1 MAAKNISFL
10 ILVFIIYHSLCLH
23 TLAQPDFLSYLCLQS
38 SFANSLNNY
47 TSNSTYRANLNSAL
61 SSITNGIENDYG
73 FYNLSVGQ
81 GINKVNTIALCKGDV
96 TVSQCRTCLGEAVPK
111 LKELCPTQREAIG
124 WYDDCMLRYSARKIF
139 GEVELTPYFNETSGT
154 NATEGAK
161 FNSTLAALL
170 SEVQNKTIAGDSRV
184 KFATGMVN
192 VSKSH
197 TIYAL
202 MQCTPDLEEFDCLNC
217 LEGALNVV
225 LPKCCAMSEGARVV
239 MPSCNIRYEDYLF
252 YNESNAQ
259 GPRLTPI
266 PPQSS
271 PALPPSARPSVGP
284 PSIDTNH
291 KPGPRISR
299 TKMAIIIALPLAIA
313 SAALVALSCFAL
325 LRMRKESRKL
335 KDENH
340 IQSVEPLQM
349 DLATVKAAT
358 GNFSEDNKIGIGGSR
373 DVYKGKLRNGQE
385 IAVKRL
391 SKDSGQGDQQFK
403 NEVLL
408 VAKLQHRNL
417 VRLLGFC
424 SEGVERL
431 LVYEFLPN
439 RSLDYYLFDR
449 DKCASLGWKQ
459 RYNIIEGIC
468 RGLLY
473 MHEDSRLVVIHRD
486 LNSSNILLDDEWNP
500 KISDFGVARQF
511 KLDQTHGATV
521 QIAGTYGYM
530 APEYVVHGQFSI
542 KSDVFSFGVI
552 VLEIITGERIS
563 SFCKGENRESLLGF
577 VWRNWL
583 EGTSLKVVD
592 PTMCTPSTMEV
603 LRCINIA
610 LLCVQENAAHRPI
623 MSSVA
628 LMLSG
633 SSITMPIPSTPAFLF
648 ETNVDAV
655 SLVWQHNIRADESDQ
670 YKHVV
675 QGSPNELSVSEL
687 DPR

>member
-1 MAAKNISFL
+1 MAAKNILFL
-10 ILVFIIYHSLCLH
+10 IVVLVIYHSSCLH
-23 TLAQPDFLSYLCLQS
+23 TLAQPDFLSYLCLQT
-38 SFANSLNNY
+38 SFASSLNNY
-47 TSNSTYRANLNSAL
+47 TSNSTYRVNLNSAL
-61 SSITNGIENDYG
+61 SSITSRKGNDYG
-73 FYNLSVGQ
+73 FYNISVGQ
-81 GINKVNTIALCKGDV
+81 GFNKVNAIALCRGDV

-124 WYDDCMLRYSARKIF
+124 WYDDCMLRYSGRNIF
-139 GEVELTPYFNETSGT
+139 GETELSPYFNETSGT

-161 FNSTLAALL
+161 FNSTLATLL
-170 SEVQNKTIAGDSRV
+170 SEVQNKTAAGDSRV
-184 KFATGMVN
+184 KFATGKVN

-202 MQCTPDLEEFDCLNC
+202 MQCTPDLEEFDCFNC
-217 LEGALNVV
+217 LEGALTVV
-225 LPKCCAMSEGARVV
+225 LPGCCAMREGARVV

-271 PALPPSARPSVGP
+271 PASPPSTRPSVRP
-284 PSIDTNH
+284 PSIGH

-299 TKMAIIIALPLAIA
+299 TKTTIIIALPLAIA
-313 SAALVALSCFAL
+313 FAALVALSCFAL
-325 LRMRKESRKL
+325 QRMRKQSRKL
-335 KDENH
+335 KDDDH
-340 IQSVEPLQM
+340 IQSVESLQM

-358 GNFSEDNKIGIGGSR
+358 GNFSEDNKIGIGGSG
-373 DVYKGKLRNGQE
+373 DVYKGKLQNGQE

-417 VRLLGFC
+417 VLLLGFC

-439 RSLDYYLFDR
+439 RSLDYYLFDP
-449 DKCASLGWKQ
+449 DKRANLGWKQ
-459 RYNIIEGIC
+459 RYRIIEGIC

-486 LNSSNILLDDEWNP
+486 LNSSNILLDDDWNP

-511 KLDQTHGATV
+511 KLDQTHGATA

-563 SFCKGENRESLLGF
+563 SFCNGENGESLLGF
-577 VWRNWL
+577 VWRHWL
-583 EGTSLKVVD
+583 EGASLKVVD

-603 LRCINIA
+603 LRCVNIA

-633 SSITMPIPSTPAFLF
+633 SSITLPIPSTPAFLF

-655 SLVWQHNIRADESDQ
+655 SLVWQRNSRADESDE

-675 QGSPNELSVSEL
+675 HGTPNELSVSEI